1 MLSNTVLPVRFEII
15 GTNGKINIQFVCCIK
30 DNTILAYG
38 VFEKGGWT
46 YICWDGFDKF
56 TKIWNVVIDFDW
68 GNHKH
73 CIHLS
78 ISEF

>member
-38 VFEKGGWT
+38 VFEKGG
-46 YICWDGFDKF
+46 
-56 TKIWNVVIDFDW
+56 
-68 GNHKH
+68 
-73 CIHLS
+73 
-78 ISEF
+78 